1 MLMLLS
7 PAKSLVE
14 GSAVADVPATQP
26 AMLDD
31 TETLMKTTRRLTAP
45 KLQELMGISDKLAV
59 LNRQRFRDW
68 TTPFTADNAR
78 QAVLTFAG
86 DVYRGLEADTLSR
99 EDLTFAQD
107 HLVIL
112 SGLYGVLRPLDLMQP
127 YRLEMATKLKT
138 RRGKDLYSFWGERI
152 TKQINELTEGRDDR
166 TIVNLAS
173 NEYFNSVRSEKLA
186 GPVITPVFKDVKDGK
201 ARVLSFFAKA
211 ARGKMARW
219 AIQSRATSA
228 DQLRAFDG
236 DGYSLQESL
245 STETR
250 WEFHRPQPPPVSR

>member
-14 GSAVADVPATQP
+14 GSAVADLPATRP
-26 AMLDD
+26 AMLDQ
-31 TETLMKTTRRLTAP
+31 TETLMKTTRRLSAP
-45 KLQELMGISDKLAV
+45 KLKELMGISDKLAV

-68 TTPFTADNAR
+68 TTPFTPENAR
-78 QAVLTFAG
+78 QAVLTFNG
-86 DVYRGLEADTLSR
+86 DVYRGFDAGTLSG
-99 EDLTFAQD
+99 EDLAFAQE

-112 SGLYGVLRPLDLMQP
+112 SGLYGALRPLDLIQP
-127 YRLEMATKLKT
+127 YRLEMGTQLKT
-138 RRGKDLYSFWGERI
+138 RRGKNLYAFWGERI
-152 TKQINELTEGRDDR
+152 TEQLNQLTEGHKDR

-173 NEYFNSVRSEKLA
+173 NEYFSSVHPDKLA
-186 GPVITPVFKDVKDGK
+186 APLVTPVFKDVKNGK

-211 ARGKMARW
+211 ARGMMARW
-219 AIQSRATSA
+219 ATLNRATTA

-236 DGYSLQESL
+236 GGYVLQEAL